1 VARRRLSLAL
11 LLAAALAAA
20 AALTLREPAPLPR
33 DLRGTLVFVSDR
45 DGSDSLYARRL
56 PDGPDLRLT
65 RLGEPVGPPA
75 LSPDASRAAFAVGG
89 RIALVSLATT
99 DVSYLSLGIDA
110 RDTEPSWRPDGRA
123 LVIVSRRAEG
133 DAGDLWELDAHVAP
147 GKAQAERRRLT
158 ETPADEREP
167 VFSPDARAIVYVSED
182 TLYRLDLEGGR
193 ARRLTGGLRR
203 HRQPRFLPS
212 GRLLCL
218 WSQDKRFGIDS
229 IDPASGADETLSEG
243 AVSYS
248 SVAPDPDGRYLA
260 ATFAFDLRFRPLEA
274 LLRRGNQELRLLD
287 AGGREI
293 APLSRAWRSSDR
305 AAVWGR

>member
-1 VARRRLSLAL
+1 VARRRLALAL
-11 LLAAALAAA
+11 LLGACLAVAFALRRAGPAAL
-20 AALTLREPAPLPR
+20 PG

-45 DGSDSLYARRL
+45 DGNDALYARRL

-75 LSPDASRAAFAVGG
+75 LSPDAARAAFSVGG
-89 RIALVSLATT
+89 RIAIVSLATG

-110 RDTEPSWRPDGRA
+110 RDGEPSWRPDGQA
-123 LVIVSRRAEG
+123 LVIVSHRTEG
-133 DAGDLWELDAHVAP
+133 DAGDLWELGVRIAP

-158 ETPADEREP
+158 QTPADEREP
-167 VFSPDARAIVYVSED
+167 VFSPDARAIVYVRQD

-218 WSQDKRFGIDS
+218 WSEDKRFGIDS
-229 IDPASGADETLSEG
+229 VDPASGASETLSEG
-243 AVSYS
+243 AVFYS
-248 SVAPDPDGRYLA
+248 SVAPAPDGRYLVA
-260 ATFAFDLRFRPLEA
+260 AFAFDLRFRPLDA

-287 AGGREI
+287 AAGREL